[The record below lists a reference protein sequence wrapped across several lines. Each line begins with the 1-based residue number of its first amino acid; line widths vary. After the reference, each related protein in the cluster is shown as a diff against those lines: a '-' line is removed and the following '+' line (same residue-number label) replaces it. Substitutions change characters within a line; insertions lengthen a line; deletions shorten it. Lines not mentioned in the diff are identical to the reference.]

1 MYKDESFT
9 VPNLIRIELHI
20 LLVGAI
26 FVANIPA
33 VNFRHPLL
41 LKVRPKTV
49 PVTQSQVLANRY
61 LILEINFPSDCTSI
75 ELQLS
80 IAYPTASS
88 FKLTLVGNI
97 LLIDILPCVSKA
109 IESER
114 ARANNILSFCSQ
126 SHCKWVGAL

>member
-1 MYKDESFT
+1 MYKNESFT

-20 LLVGAI
+20 LLVI
-26 FVANIPA
+26 
-33 VNFRHPLL
+33 
-41 LKVRPKTV
+41 
-49 PVTQSQVLANRY
+49 
-61 LILEINFPSDCTSI
+61 EINFPSDCTSI

-88 FKLTLVGNI
+88 FKLTLVRNI

-114 ARANNILSFCSQ
+114 ARANIILFFYSR
-126 SHCKWVGAL
+126 SHWKWVGAL